1 MNFTIKNEQIEQFNE
16 SESKCLKYLMSDANI
31 YVGDMLVW
39 STFSTD
45 DINLGLS
52 HIRFSQD
59 RRAND
64 PAHWVKQKRPT
75 FTVNRFA

>member
-45 DINLGLS
+45 DRG
-52 HIRFSQD
+52 F
-59 RRAND
+59 RAV
-64 PAHWVKQKRPT
+64 HLRHLESGT
-75 FTVNRFA
+75 GYLL